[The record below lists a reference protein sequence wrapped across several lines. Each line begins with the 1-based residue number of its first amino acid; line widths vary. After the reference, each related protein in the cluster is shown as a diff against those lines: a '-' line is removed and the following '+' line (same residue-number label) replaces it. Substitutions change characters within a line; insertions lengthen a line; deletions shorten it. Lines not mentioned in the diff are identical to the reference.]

1 MAAAESGSPPALPL
15 LGRVAIVTG
24 ASRGIGRAIAAHLAS
39 LGAHLVVTYAASA
52 AQAELLAAEITA
64 SPSPSRAIAVRA
76 DVSKAVEV
84 KALFDAAEAAF
95 GGAAHILVSS
105 AGVLD
110 PKYPPLAATPEEDW
124 DATFAVNAKG
134 VFLCCREAANRLVR
148 GGGGRIINISSSVVG
163 SLFPRFAAYA
173 ASKAAVEA
181 MTKVLAKELRGTG
194 ITANCVAPGAVA
206 TEMFFAGK
214 SEEDVKRAVDLVPLG
229 RLGETEDI
237 APVVGFLASDAG
249 QWINGQVVRV
259 NGGYV

>member
-24 ASRGIGRAIAAHLAS
+24 ASRG
-39 LGAHLVVTYAASA
+39 SA
-52 AQAELLAAEITA
+52 AR
-64 SPSPSRAIAVRA
+64 SPPTSPPSAPTSAPRGGHHRIAVAIRAIAVRA
-76 DVSKAVEV
+76 DVFKAVEV

-134 VFLCCREAANRLVR
+134 VFLPRRR
-148 GGGGRIINISSSVVG
+148 RRIINISSSVVG

-194 ITANCVAPGAVA
+194 ITANCVAPGR
-206 TEMFFAGK
+206 
-214 SEEDVKRAVDLVPLG
+214 EEDVKRAVDLVPLG